1 MKKSMVLVAGV
12 LGLMVLGGC
21 AQYYQVTDP
30 SSGKVYYTTHLDRK
44 AGGAFA
50 FKDDRSQAEV
60 TLQNSEVLAISEESY
75 RAGRSTPVEKTTTHT
90 STTTYTTPAP
100 R

>member
-1 MKKSMVLVAGV
+1 MSKSMFAIVAV
-12 LGLMVLGGC
+12 LGLMSLGGC

-30 SSGKVYYTTHLDRK
+30 TSGKEYYTCHLDRK
-44 AGGAFA
+44 AGGAYA
-50 FKDDRSQAEV
+50 FKDERSGAEV
-60 TLQNSEVLAISEESY
+60 TLQNSEVLPISAEAF
-75 RAGRSTPVEKTTTHT
+75 RAGKAKPAEKTT